1 MPQSEHRRNILI
13 CDDHPVCVVGIELAI
28 SKALGK
34 ENCRFTRTTGAQ
46 ECKASIEHE
55 GYDTLVLDLTLL
67 DGDGFEVLEALKL
80 KDAASPTVIILTQ
93 SSDPATIKKALG
105 YGVHALVHKSSS
117 LTIFSELFSEKYNEK
132 AYIDPFLQKSLDHGD
147 HFSVLT
153 KRELEVLTLI
163 VQKGYTN
170 KEVAAVLKCSAET
183 VKTHRYKISQKTNTK
198 NRSELVTWFND
209 GQREAKT
216 GAFVEN

>member
-1 MPQSEHRRNILI
+1 MPQSEHRKNILI
-13 CDDHPVCVVGIELAI
+13 CDDHPVCVVGVELAI

-67 DGDGFEVLEALKL
+67 EGDGFEVLEMLKL
-80 KDAASPTVIILTQ
+80 KDVASPSVIVLTQ
-93 SSDPATIKKALG
+93 SSDPATIKRALG
-105 YGVHALVHKSSS
+105 YNLQALVHKSSS
-117 LTIFSELFSEKYNEK
+117 LTIFSELFSDKCDGGI
-132 AYIDPFLQKSLDHGD
+132 YIDPFLQKSLDQGD
-147 HFSVLT
+147 HLNTLT

-209 GQREAKT
+209 GQRETKAGT
-216 GAFVEN
+216 FVKN